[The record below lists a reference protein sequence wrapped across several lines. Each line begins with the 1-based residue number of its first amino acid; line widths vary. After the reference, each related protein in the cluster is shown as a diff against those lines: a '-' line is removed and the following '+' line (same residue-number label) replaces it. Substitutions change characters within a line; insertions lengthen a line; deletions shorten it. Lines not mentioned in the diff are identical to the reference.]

1 MAIRPPMWLVGY
13 LLLLAAGIAYPLVF
27 SKAFEVNLGI
37 LILFAAYQGSAWNIL
52 GGFTGLFSFGHAAF
66 FGLGAYTSTLLFVHL
81 GVSPWIGMLPGGIVA
96 GAVGVGFGYLTVR
109 YGLRGHYF
117 ALGMFAFAELLRF
130 FAQNLEVIGGSVG
143 ILIPF
148 EGDVPAAFQ
157 FTGKLP
163 YYWVILGMLV
173 VIVAVSRFLRE
184 GRLGY
189 FWASIRSDDTAAEM
203 AGVNTLRYKL
213 TAMGLSAF
221 FMALAGTFYA
231 QFTLFI
237 EPQIVFGVD
246 KSLDGLL
253 RAVIG
258 GLGMV
263 LGPFFGALLLA
274 PLGEITK
281 VILPVGN
288 ASGADLVL
296 FGVLLILAVRFM
308 PHGVLGSVERG
319 LRRVGERGRATG
331 KGWRRAA

>member
-1 MAIRPPMWLVGY
+1 MPKKLPLWLLGY
-13 LLLLAAGIAYPLVF
+13 LLLLALAVAYPFVF
-27 SKAFEVNLGI
+27 SRAFEVNLGI

-66 FGLGAYTSTLLFVHL
+66 FGLGAYTSTLLFVHA
-81 GVSPWIGMLPGGIVA
+81 GVTPWIGMLAGGVLA
-96 GAVGVGFGYLTVR
+96 GAVGIGFGYLTVR

-130 FAQNLEVIGGSVG
+130 SAQNFEPIGGSVG

-148 EGDVPAAFQ
+148 EGNAPEIFQ

-163 YYWVILGMLV
+163 YYFIILSMLV
-173 VIVAVSRFLRE
+173 VIIAVSRALKN

-189 FWASIRSDDTAAEM
+189 FWASIKSDDVAAEM
-203 AGVNTLRYKL
+203 AGVDTLRYKL
-213 TAMGLSAF
+213 TAMGLSGF

-231 QFTLFI
+231 QFYFFI

-253 RAVIG
+253 RAVVG

-263 LGPFFGALLLA
+263 LGPLFGALLLT
-274 PLGEITK
+274 PLGEFTK
-281 VILPVGN
+281 SIVPGN
-288 ASGADLVL
+288 AGGADLVL
-296 FGVLLILAVRFM
+296 FGILLILAIRFM
-308 PHGVLGSVERG
+308 PQGVLGTVER
-319 LRRVGERGRATG
+319 VFGRIGA
-331 KGWRRAA
+331 WRRAA

>member
-1 MAIRPPMWLVGY
+1 MPSVLRHWLVGY
-13 LLLLAAGIAYPLVF
+13 LVVLAVAIVYPFVF
-27 SKAFEVNLGI
+27 TRANEVNLGI

-66 FGLGAYTSTLLFVHL
+66 FGLGAYASTLLFVHL
-81 GVSPWIGMLPGGIVA
+81 GVTPWLGMFVGGIIA
-96 GAVGVGFGYLTVR
+96 GLVGIGFGYLTVR
-109 YGLRGHYF
+109 YGVRGHYF

-130 FAQNLEVIGGSVG
+130 SAQNLEIIGGSVG

-148 EGDVPAAFQ
+148 QGDQPEMFQ
-157 FTGKLP
+157 FVGKLP
-163 YYWVILGMLV
+163 YYWIILAMLV
-173 VIVAVSRFLRE
+173 VIVVVSRLFKDA
-184 GRLGY
+184 RLGY

-231 QFTLFI
+231 QLYFFI

-263 LGPFFGALLLA
+263 LGPLFGALLLT
-274 PLGEITK
+274 PLGEFTK
-281 VILPVGN
+281 VVLPVGN
-288 ASGADLVL
+288 ASGADVLL

-308 PHGVLGSVERG
+308 PRGVLGTLEHAT
-319 LRRVGERGRATG
+319 RRWGGG
-331 KGWRRAA
+331 RRAA

>member
-1 MAIRPPMWLVGY
+1 MAGRLPLWLVGY
-13 LLLLAAGIAYPLVF
+13 LMLLAGAIVYPLVF
-27 SKAFEVNLGI
+27 SEAFEVNLGI

-81 GVSPWIGMLPGGIVA
+81 GVTPWIGMLLGGVVA
-96 GAVGVGFGYLTVR
+96 SAVGVGFGYLTVR

-130 FAQNLEVIGGSVG
+130 SAQNLDIIGGSVG

-148 EGDVPAAFQ
+148 EGDAPEVFQ
-157 FTGKLP
+157 FTDKLP

-173 VIVAVSRFLRE
+173 VIVVVSRYLKE

-213 TAMGLSAF
+213 SAMGLSAF

-231 QFTLFI
+231 QFTFFI

-263 LGPFFGALLLA
+263 LGPFFGALFLA
-274 PLGEITK
+274 PLGELTK
-281 VILPVGN
+281 TIIPVSN

-296 FGVLLILAVRFM
+296 FGILLILAVRFM
-308 PHGVLGSVERG
+308 PRGVLGTLEHAF
-319 LRRVGERGRATG
+319 RRMG
-331 KGWRRAA
+331 GWRRAA

>member
-1 MAIRPPMWLVGY
+1 MNGRIPLWLVGY
-13 LLLLAAGIAYPLVF
+13 AVLLALAIAYPF
-27 SKAFEVNLGI
+27 IFDGAYEVNLGI

-66 FGLGAYTSTLLFVHL
+66 FGLGAYTSTMLFVHA
-81 GVSPWIGMLPGGIVA
+81 GVSPWIGMLAGGVIA
-96 GAVGVGFGYLTVR
+96 SLVGVGFGYLTVR
-109 YGLRGHYF
+109 YRVRGHYF

-130 FAQNLEVIGGSVG
+130 SAQNLDVIGGSVG

-148 EGDVPAAFQ
+148 KGDAPEVFQ
-157 FTGKLP
+157 FVGKTP
-163 YYWVILGMLV
+163 YYFVILGMLV
-173 VIVAVSRFLRE
+173 IIIAVSRVLKD

-213 TAMGLSAF
+213 VAMGLSAF

-231 QFTLFI
+231 QFNFFI
-237 EPQIVFGVD
+237 EPSIVFGVD

-253 RAVIG
+253 RAVVG

-263 LGPFFGALLLA
+263 LGPLFGALLLS
-274 PLGEITK
+274 PLGELTK
-281 VILPVGN
+281 TLLPVKN

-296 FGVLLILAVRFM
+296 FGILLILAIRFM
-308 PHGVLGSVERG
+308 PRGVLGTLERG
-319 LRRVGERGRATG
+319 VVRVRR
-331 KGWRRAA
+331 WRNAA

>member
-1 MAIRPPMWLVGY
+1 MPARLPAWLVGY
-13 LLLLAAGIAYPLVF
+13 VLLLVAAVAYPLVF
-27 SKAFEVNLGI
+27 STAFEVNLGI

-66 FGLGAYTSTLLFVHL
+66 FGIGAYTSTLLFVHL
-81 GVSPWIGMLPGGIVA
+81 SVSPWIGMLLGGA
-96 GAVGVGFGYLTVR
+96 FAAAVGISFGYLTVR

-130 FAQNLEVIGGSVG
+130 SAQNLDLIGGSVG

-148 EGDVPAAFQ
+148 QGDAPEVFQ

-173 VIVAVSRFLRE
+173 AIVIVSRMLKE

-189 FWASIRSDDTAAEM
+189 FWASIRSDDAAAEM

-231 QFTLFI
+231 QFTFFI

-263 LGPFFGALLLA
+263 LGPLFGALLLT
-274 PLGEITK
+274 PLGEVTK
-281 VILPVGN
+281 TILPVGN

-296 FGVLLILAVRFM
+296 FGIVLILAVRFM
-308 PHGVLGSVERG
+308 PHGVLGTLE
-319 LRRVGERGRATG
+319 LATKKIGR
-331 KGWRRAA
+331 WRRAA

>member
-1 MAIRPPMWLVGY
+1 MPFALRHWLVGY
-13 LLLLAAGIAYPLVF
+13 LVVLAVAIAYPFVF
-27 SKAFEVNLGI
+27 TRANEVNLGI

-66 FGLGAYTSTLLFVHL
+66 FGLGAYTSTLMFIHL
-81 GVSPWIGMLPGGIVA
+81 GVTPWLGMIAGGIIA
-96 GAVGVGFGYLTVR
+96 GLVGIGFGYLTVR
-109 YGLRGHYF
+109 YGVRGHYF

-130 FAQNLEVIGGSVG
+130 SAQNLAIIGGSVG

-148 EGDVPAAFQ
+148 QGNAPEVFQ

-163 YYWVILGMLV
+163 YYFIILAMLV
-173 VIVAVSRFLRE
+173 VIVAVSRAFKE
-184 GRLGY
+184 ARLGY

-231 QFTLFI
+231 QLYFFI

-263 LGPFFGALLLA
+263 LGPLFGALLLT

-281 VILPVGN
+281 VVLPVGN
-288 ASGADLVL
+288 ASGADVLL
-296 FGVLLILAVRFM
+296 FGILLILAVRFM
-308 PHGVLGSVERG
+308 PRGVLGTLEHAT
-319 LRRVGERGRATG
+319 RRLGGR
-331 KGWRRAA
+331 RRAA